1 MSELR
6 QIFDTINLGLV
17 IMDRE
22 LQVRHWNRWMAR
34 CSKIAPEVILG
45 RRVFDF
51 FPTLESHQSFQ
62 RNCKAVLAFG
72 SYAFFSQK
80 LHHYLFPFPPANSFE
95 VKFEQMQ
102 QSCTMGP
109 LRDANKAIT
118 GIFLTVEDMTENAA
132 NEQRLVEMNT
142 KDALT
147 GVYNRRYL
155 ETRMGEEFGRHR
167 RYSRKLTLVMFDID
181 HFKLVN
187 DNHGHPCGDFILQS
201 VADAVAGRIRSSDCL
216 ARYGGEEFSCLL
228 QETDLNSGVF
238 LAERFR
244 RQVEEMVHDFRGTQ
258 VRVTI
263 SLGVSELRS
272 DDTLEQFVKRA
283 DEAMYRAKTGGRNR
297 VCAESDTQVITAKK
311 PPEVAMEIAAESQEI
326 AAEGADA

>member
-1 MSELR
+1 MSELE

-34 CSKIAPEVILG
+34 CSKIDPGIILG
-45 RRVFDF
+45 RSIFDF
-51 FPTLESHQSFQ
+51 FPTLAAHQSFQ
-62 RNCKAVLAFG
+62 RNCKSVLAFG

-80 LHHYLFPFPPANSFE
+80 LHRYLFPFPPANSFE
-95 VKFEQMQ
+95 VKFELMQ

-109 LRDANKAIT
+109 LRDSGKAIT

-132 NEQRLVEMNT
+132 NEQRLVEMNSR
-142 KDALT
+142 DALT
-147 GVYNRRYL
+147 GIYNRRYL
-155 ETRMGEEFGRHR
+155 DSHIRDEFNRQR
-167 RYSRKLTLVMFDID
+167 RYAGRLTLVMFDID

-187 DNHGHPCGDFILQS
+187 DGHGHPCGDFILQS
-201 VADAVAGRIRSSDCL
+201 VAGAVAGRIRENDCL

-228 QETDLNSGVF
+228 KETDLASGII
-238 LAERFR
+238 LAESFR
-244 RQVEEMVHDFRGTQ
+244 RQVEEMDHDFKGTH
-258 VRVTI
+258 VKVTI
-263 SLGVSELRS
+263 SLGVSELRD

-297 VCAESDTQVITAKK
+297 VC
-311 PPEVAMEIAAESQEI
+311 
-326 AAEGADA
+326 G

>member
-1 MSELR
+1 MSELE

-17 IMDRE
+17 ILDRD
-22 LQVRHWNRWMAR
+22 LKVRHWNRWMAR
-34 CSKIAPEVILG
+34 CSKIEPEQILG

-51 FPTLESHQSFQ
+51 FPTLEANQSFQ
-62 RNCKAVLAFG
+62 RNCKSVLAFG

-80 LHHYLFPFPPANSFE
+80 LHRYLFPFPPTSSFE

-109 LRDANKAIT
+109 LRDDGRAIT
-118 GIFLTVEDMTENAA
+118 GIFLTVEDMTESAA
-132 NEQRLVEMNT
+132 NEQRLDEMT
-142 KDALT
+142 SKDALT

-155 ETRMGEEFGRHR
+155 ETRIREEFGRHR
-167 RYSRKLTLVMFDID
+167 RYSRRLTLVMFDID
-181 HFKLVN
+181 HFKMVN

-201 VADAVAGRIRSSDCL
+201 VAGAIANRIRLTDCL

-228 QETDLNSGVF
+228 QETDLTSGML

-244 RQVEEMVHDFRGTQ
+244 RQVEEMDHDFKGTQ
-258 VRVTI
+258 VKVTI
-263 SLGVSELRS
+263 SLGVSELKD

-297 VCAESDTQVITAKK
+297 VCGPDPGPYEKSVVQLAPA
-311 PPEVAMEIAAESQEI
+311 
-326 AAEGADA
+326 

>member
-1 MSELR
+1 MNELN

-17 IMDRE
+17 IMDRQ

-34 CSKIAPEVILG
+34 CSKIAPEAILG
-45 RRVFDF
+45 RRIFDF
-51 FPTLESHQSFQ
+51 FPTLETHQSFQ
-62 RNCKAVLAFG
+62 RNCKSVLAFG

-80 LHHYLFPFPPANSFE
+80 LHRFLIPIPPTSSFE
-95 VKFEQMQ
+95 VKFDHMQ

-109 LRDANKAIT
+109 LRDAGRGIT

-132 NEQRLVEMNT
+132 NEQKLVEMNSR
-142 KDALT
+142 DALT
-147 GVYNRRYL
+147 GVFNRRYL
-155 ETRMGEEFGRHR
+155 ETRIREEFSRHR
-167 RYSRKLTLVMFDID
+167 RYARKLTLVMFDID

-201 VADAVAGRIRSSDCL
+201 VAAAVSGRIRITDFL

-228 QETDLNSGVF
+228 QETDLASGML

-244 RQVEEMVHDFRGTQ
+244 CQVEGMTHDFKGTP
-258 VRVTI
+258 VKVTI
-263 SLGVSELRS
+263 SLGVSELRD

-297 VCAESDTQVITAKK
+297 VCAEPDYLELPLPVPPGLTEAIIT
-311 PPEVAMEIAAESQEI
+311 
-326 AAEGADA
+326 

>member
-17 IMDRE
+17 IMDRD
-22 LQVRHWNRWMAR
+22 LQVRYWNRWMSR
-34 CSKIAPEVILG
+34 CSKIAPEAILG
-45 RRVFDF
+45 RRIFDH
-51 FPTLESHQSFQ
+51 FPTLQVHQSFQ
-62 RNCKAVLAFG
+62 RNCKSVLAFG

-80 LHHYLFPFPPANSFE
+80 LHRYLFPFPPASAFE
-95 VKFEQMQ
+95 VSFEQMQ

-109 LRDANKAIT
+109 LRDASRAIT

-132 NEQRLVEMNT
+132 NEQRLVEMNS

-155 ETRMGEEFGRHR
+155 ETRIREEFSRHR
-167 RYSRKLTLVMFDID
+167 RYARRLTLVMFDID
-181 HFKLVN
+181 HFKAVN
-187 DNHGHPCGDFILQS
+187 DNHGHACGDYILQA
-201 VADAVAGRIRSSDCL
+201 VAGAIAGRIRLSDCL

-228 QETDLNSGVF
+228 QETDLNSGMR

-244 RQVEEMVHDFRGTQ
+244 CQIEEMVHEFMGIQ
-258 VRVTI
+258 VQVTI
-263 SLGVSELRS
+263 SLGVSELRD

-297 VCAESDTQVITAKK
+297 VC
-311 PPEVAMEIAAESQEI
+311 
-326 AAEGADA
+326 G

>member
-1 MSELR
+1 MSELK

-34 CSKIAPEVILG
+34 CSKIAPEEILG
-45 RRVFDF
+45 RRIFEF
-51 FPTLESHQSFQ
+51 FPTLENHLSFQ
-62 RNCKAVLAFG
+62 RNCKSVLAFG

-109 LRDANKAIT
+109 LRDDSRAIT
-118 GIFLTVEDMTENAA
+118 GLFLTVEDMTENAA
-132 NEQRLVEMNT
+132 NEQRLIEMNSQ
-142 KDALT
+142 DALT

-155 ETRMGEEFGRHR
+155 ETRIREEFNRHR
-167 RYSRKLTLVMFDID
+167 RYSRRLTLIMFDID
-181 HFKLVN
+181 HFKMVN
-187 DNHGHPCGDFILQS
+187 DNYGHPCGDFILQS
-201 VADAVAGRIRSSDCL
+201 VAGAVAGRIRITDCL

-228 QETDLNSGVF
+228 QETDLASGML

-244 RQVEEMVHDFRGTQ
+244 RQVEEREYDYKGTK
-258 VRVTI
+258 VRITI
-263 SLGVSELRS
+263 SLGVSELRD

-297 VCAESDTQVITAKK
+297 VC
-311 PPEVAMEIAAESQEI
+311 PEPERIELALNGLLIAAGVPL
-326 AAEGADA
+326 AEERPFNS